1 VAVFNTCQSTCD
13 ISRWT
18 PYQSFAD
25 RDIKRNRKQGNK
37 NAEISIC
44 DMAIQSQP
52 LNQSWIWTVDVT
64 PYRSFG
70 DRDLGRQRTQCIKNV
85 DFVICEIAIQSQ
97 PLNRDQI
104 WTVDH
109 TPYRSF
115 VDRDLEVT
123 RTFTTGMS
131 KSRYAKSRNDL
142 SHQTK
147 R

>member
-1 VAVFNTCQSTCD
+1 VTKT
-13 ISRWT
+13 
-18 PYQSFAD
+18 
-25 RDIKRNRKQGNK
+25 QGNK
-37 NAEISIC
+37 NAEITIC

-52 LNQSWIWTVDVT
+52 LNQAWIWTIDVT

-97 PLNRDQI
+97 SLNRDQI

-109 TPYRSF
+109 TPYWSF

-123 RTFTTGMS
+123 RTFITGML
-131 KSRYAKSRNDL
+131 KSRYAKSQNDL
-142 SHQTK
+142 SCQTK
-147 R
+147 H